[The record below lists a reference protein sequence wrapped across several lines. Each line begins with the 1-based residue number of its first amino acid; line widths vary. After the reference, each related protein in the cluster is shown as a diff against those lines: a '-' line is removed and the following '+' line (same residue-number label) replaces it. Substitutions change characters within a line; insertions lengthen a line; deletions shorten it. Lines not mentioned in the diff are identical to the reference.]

1 MGSAPSSNNLGS
13 KELADDG
20 NVSSQSQPT
29 TAKDS
34 PSSPFLSS
42 SVVRRNKKRRQRQR
56 YKNKLKNVKNIL
68 GYNNTVPVT
77 PTEYS
82 PSPSPQRRSI
92 RKGRVIFRA
101 APSVSCNC
109 CFVCVTFPFSSFLAL
124 MLLVIRR
131 ELFVTFRVGNFEF
144 TLCFR

>member
-34 PSSPFLSS
+34 QSSPFLSS
-42 SVVRRNKKRRQRQR
+42 SVVRGNKKRRQRQR
-56 YKNKLKNVKNIL
+56 YKNKFKNVKYIL
-68 GYNNTVPVT
+68 GHNNTVPVT

-82 PSPSPQRRSI
+82 PSPSPQRRSM
-92 RKGRVIFRA
+92 RKGRGIFRA
-101 APSVSCNC
+101 APSVSHNC
-109 CFVCVTFPFSSFLAL
+109 CFVCVTFSFSSFLAL
-124 MLLVIRR
+124 LFLLLRR
-131 ELFVTFRVGNFEF
+131 ELFVVFSRQV
-144 TLCFR
+144 

>member
-13 KELADDG
+13 TELGDEG
-20 NVSSQSQPT
+20 SVSSQSHPT

-42 SVVRRNKKRRQRQR
+42 SVVRRTRKRRQRQR
-56 YKNKLKNVKNIL
+56 YKTKFKNIKYVL
-68 GYNNTVPVT
+68 GRNNNVPVT

-82 PSPSPQRRSI
+82 PSPSPQHRSM
-92 RKGRVIFRA
+92 RKGRGIFRA

-109 CFVCVTFPFSSFLAL
+109 CLCYLSVHSSPYLFLA
-124 MLLVIRR
+124 I
-131 ELFVTFRVGNFEF
+131 
-144 TLCFR
+144 TLCRI